1 MQNAE
6 KLIEEFLK
14 ECTNPDGSFP
24 SERFRKTSDAEEK
37 ITEFR
42 VLLNT
47 VTLGSEYLVDKFDND
62 PVLQF
67 GGLEE
72 RLSMLIVYV
81 KTTLKLLKNDV
92 IRYRGF
98 LVNVPDISKLIRT
111 NPGLETIIADRW
123 LEIQICIKVGAHLS
137 AIILMGS
144 VLEAL
149 ILSRAML
156 DADMVSRTKKAVRR
170 GKPIQEWSLSELISA
185 AIELGWIK
193 VEPIKFGF
201 ALRKYRHL
209 IHPWGETSANVDLSA
224 ETCYAYWQVLNKAI
238 QDLLKS
244 L

>member
-14 ECTNPDGSFP
+14 ECSNPDGSFP
-24 SERFRKTSDAEEK
+24 SERFRKISDVDEK
-37 ITEFR
+37 TTEFR
-42 VLLNT
+42 VLLNA
-47 VTLGSEYLVDKFDND
+47 VTLGAEYLVDKFDND
-62 PVLQF
+62 RVLQA

-72 RLSMLIVYV
+72 RLRMLIVYV
-81 KTTLKLLKNDV
+81 KTTLKLLKNDI

-98 LVNVPDISKLIRT
+98 LGNIPDISKLIRT
-111 NPGLETIIADRW
+111 TPGLETIIADRW
-123 LEIQICIKVGAHLS
+123 LEIQTCIKVGAHLS

-156 DADMVSRTKKAVRR
+156 DTDKVSRTKGAGRQ
-170 GKPIQEWSLSELISA
+170 GQPIQEWSLSDLISA

-193 VEPIKFGF
+193 IEPIKFGF

-209 IHPWGETSANVDLSA
+209 IHPWGEMSANVDLSA

-244 L
+244 V